1 MRALP
6 FVLVPCLVACR
17 ADGPADVE
25 ATPRDVAE
33 PAATDVSA
41 PLQPPEPPTQP
52 EPDPPPVFAEL
63 APLPDHPGLTLGP
76 ALTAS
81 DAQRREALLML
92 LSDGSA
98 AQLPV
103 VATEPGRAFDDA
115 LVDEL
120 APPPIV
126 TRHVPI
132 PSVTLRTPTVGPSYS
147 AELVRRIVRAH
158 INELRACYLDELE
171 VAPQSTGK
179 LVLRWTITE
188 AGGTEKV
195 SIASGDLGVDVASC
209 VITAIE
215 TWKFPK
221 PTHGALEVRYPLEFT
236 RD

>member
-1 MRALP
+1 MRARDSLA
-6 FVLVPCLVACR
+6 LALAASLLACSD
-17 ADGPADVE
+17 AAPDE
-25 ATPRDVAE
+25 HATPRELD
-33 PAATDVSA
+33 A
-41 PLQPPEPPTQP
+41 PPPETPPAPPQP
-52 EPDPPPVFAEL
+52 QPDPPPVFAEL
-63 APLPDHPGLTLGP
+63 APLPDHPGLALGP

-81 DAQRREALLML
+81 DAQRREALLAL

-98 AQLPV
+98 AGLPV
-103 VATEPGRAFDDA
+103 VATEPGRAFDNA

-126 TRHVPI
+126 TRHVPV
-132 PSVTLRTPTVGPSYS
+132 PTVTLRTPTVGPAYS
-147 AELVRRIVRAH
+147 SELVRRIVRAH

-171 VAPQSTGK
+171 VAPQSAGK

-188 AGGTEKV
+188 AGGTADV
-195 SIASGDLGVDVASC
+195 GIASGNLGADVASC

-221 PTHGALEVRYPLEFT
+221 PTHGALQVRYPLEFT